1 MTLKTCLNC
10 DNRIIND
17 NLFICNDCYKLNL
30 NTIYKNIK
38 SKCPKNMTLQDLKN
52 SVRAEKNSKFDN
64 KIKFEITIVS
74 DKHIIEF

>member
-1 MTLKTCLNC
+1 
-10 DNRIIND
+10 
-17 NLFICNDCYKLNL
+17 
-30 NTIYKNIK
+30 
-38 SKCPKNMTLQDLKN
+38 MTLQELKN

>member
-10 DNRIIND
+10 DNKIVND

-38 SKCPKNMTLQDLKN
+38 SKCPKNMTLQELKN